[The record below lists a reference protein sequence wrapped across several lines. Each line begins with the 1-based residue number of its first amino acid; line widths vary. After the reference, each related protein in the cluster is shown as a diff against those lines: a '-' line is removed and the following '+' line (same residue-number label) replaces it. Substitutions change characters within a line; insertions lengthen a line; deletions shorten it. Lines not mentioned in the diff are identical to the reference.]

1 MRDKQMNVKMVTK
14 LTALACLLCAVVA
27 APAAAQ
33 TAAAELSAGYQFTRT
48 PDLNLPL
55 GWYVDVAG
63 NVAPMFAVVG
73 EVSGAYKS
81 ETIAVGTSSVDATLR
96 LHTFM
101 GGVRVAARTNPRV
114 VPFGQVLVGA
124 ARLSG
129 GATASGPAI
138 SVLSATDSDT
148 EFALQIGGG
157 VNLMTSGSVG
167 VRLGADYRRIFISD
181 GGENEFRLV
190 AGVVIPFGK

>member
-1 MRDKQMNVKMVTK
+1 MNGKMVTS
-14 LTALACLLCAVVA
+14 LTALACALCAVVA

-33 TAAAELSAGYQFTRT
+33 TATTELSAGYQFTST

-81 ETIAVGTSSVDATLR
+81 ETMAVGTSSVDATVR

-101 GGVRVAARTNPRV
+101 GGVRVAARTNSKV
-114 VPFGQVLVGA
+114 VPFGQVLLGA

-129 GATASGPAI
+129 GVTASGPAI
-138 SVLSATDSDT
+138 SVLAATDADT
-148 EFALQIGGG
+148 EFALQIAGG
-157 VNLMTSGSVG
+157 VNLIASANFG

-190 AGVVIPFGK
+190 AGVVIPIGR